1 MQKKRAQHLMVLAA
15 TVAVIGFATPADAGF
30 QWKSSAE
37 EKAAA
42 PETAPAEDDVVTPM
56 PGEEAAAPVA
66 TVEEVAAEP
75 LPEAEATDQPPGLA
89 ATGLEADVVTGYGE
103 NLPLIIAL
111 RQIVPAEYQF
121 AFAEGVDLSTPV
133 SWEGG
138 RSWTELLDEV
148 MKSVSLRAEIN
159 EKMVS
164 IGTAVPQDDMM
175 TTMDTTE
182 PMPLDGNDMGMEPMA
197 AAPPASTMPEPME
210 PMHTAP
216 QPPQQQP
223 AQMMAMSAGPAW
235 TGARG
240 DLLRDLLEDWSR
252 QAGVELFWS
261 SEYNYALE
269 DSFQVSGTYEEAVRS
284 ILDEFKDANPR
295 PYGRLH
301 EGNAEIPPVLVIE
314 TQ

>member
-15 TVAVIGFATPADAGF
+15 TVAVMGFATPAHAGF
-30 QWKSSAE
+30 QWKSAAE
-37 EKAAA
+37 EKAATPEMA
-42 PETAPAEDDVVTPM
+42 PVEDDVVTPM
-56 PGEEAAAPVA
+56 PGEEADAPVA
-66 TVEEVAAEP
+66 TVEDVATEP
-75 LPEAEATDQPPGLA
+75 LPEETASDQAPGLA
-89 ATGLEADVVTGYGE
+89 DTGLDADVVTGYGE

-133 SWEGG
+133 SWDGG
-138 RSWTELLDEV
+138 KSWTVLLDEV

-164 IGTAVPQDDMM
+164 IGTATPQDDMM
-175 TTMDTTE
+175 MAAEAPAEPMSLDGSDMAMQPMPTE
-182 PMPLDGNDMGMEPMA
+182 PATDESMPEPMY
-197 AAPPASTMPEPME
+197 AAPPA
-210 PMHTAP
+210 HN
-216 QPPQQQP
+216 QQQP
-223 AQMMAMSAGPAW
+223 AMTAMSMGPSW
-235 TGARG
+235 SGERG
-240 DLLRDLLEDWSR
+240 DLLRDLLDDWSR

-301 EGNAEIPPVLVIE
+301 EGNAEVPPVLVIE

>member
-15 TVAVIGFATPADAGF
+15 TVTVIGFATPADAGF
-30 QWKSSAE
+30 QWKAAAE
-37 EKAAA
+37 EKAAT
-42 PETAPAEDDVVTPM
+42 PEAAPAEDDVVTPM
-56 PGEEAAAPVA
+56 PGEDAEAPAA
-66 TVEEVAAEP
+66 TVEEVATEP
-75 LPEAEATDQPPGLA
+75 LPEEAAEAADQSPGLA
-89 ATGLEADVVTGYGE
+89 VTELDADVVTGYGE

-133 SWEGG
+133 SWDGG
-138 RSWTELLDEV
+138 RSWTELLDDV
-148 MKSVSLRAEIN
+148 MKSVNLRAEIN

-175 TTMDTTE
+175 MAADSAE
-182 PMPLDGNDMGMEPMA
+182 PMPLDGNDMDMEPMA
-197 AAPPASTMPEPME
+197 HSTSPAPEPTEPVHAAPR
-210 PMHTAP
+210 
-216 QPPQQQP
+216 QPQQQP
-223 AQMMAMSAGPAW
+223 AQMMATSTGPAW